1 MARPVAELA
10 LVGRL
15 LPGKLVGAMV
25 LWFSKSAA
33 QLDAIVQVA
42 RVPLLWR
49 FATIHTIISKGMI
62 VGFLDASVDAVAKLL
77 QYWRPLNDL
86 LNHVGGKIDIS
97 HVVIEISHDDVDCCT
112 LERKRIGPSSCLDCI
127 LVNTIRRFT
136 KTFKYKDL
144 SEIVGRLMP

>member
-62 VGFLDASVDAVAKLL
+62 VDASVDAVAKLF
-77 QYWRPLNDL
+77 QHWRPLNDL

-97 HVVIEISHDDVDCCT
+97 HAVIEISHDDVDCCA
-112 LERKRIGPSSCLDCI
+112 LERKRNGPSSCLDCI
-127 LVNTIRRFT
+127 LVNTIRRLT

-144 SEIVGRLMP
+144 SEIVGRLVLV